1 MPIRLAILFPVI
13 TVGAAIRY
21 MYCIN
26 YGNES
31 LRTRHIINLSCFASQ
46 SMNIVSVCFTHLH
59 FNPVFRMHALMS
71 RQTEDLVF
79 DFNCNTHIYGYTLQ
93 ILPL

>member
-21 MYCIN
+21 IYCIN

-31 LRTRHIINLSCFASQ
+31 LRTRHIINPFNRTAANAKINEMTMQSTPGLENYQNLYLSV
-46 SMNIVSVCFTHLH
+46 ILYG
-59 FNPVFRMHALMS
+59 
-71 RQTEDLVF
+71 
-79 DFNCNTHIYGYTLQ
+79 IYGKDERFQ
-93 ILPL
+93 F

>member
-1 MPIRLAILFPVI
+1 VTSSQEGLILLALYACV
-13 TVGAAIRY
+13 
-21 MYCIN
+21 
-26 YGNES
+26 
-31 LRTRHIINLSCFASQ
+31 LSYFASQ
-46 SMNIVSVCFTHLH
+46 TMNIVSVCFTHLH